1 MLPIYPALYF
11 VETLKGG
18 THPWAVAVQGASGK
32 PEKYVVKPFRVSP
45 HRHYAPAAG
54 EILGAVLA
62 AEFDLPR
69 PEPALIE
76 FTPDFLATLAVPQLQ
91 QLKGAES
98 NIYYGCQLLEGAFS
112 YSPAR
117 AKKTLAQY
125 DAGSIY
131 AFDNLICNADRRP
144 IKPNL
149 LLFEDDAYVIDHEL
163 ACFIPEKTFAQ
174 LQKGRWEH
182 NYKGHLFYAALR
194 NPKLFAVE
202 EGFIGF
208 TDSLRRLNPAVLLP
222 YLDQL
227 AEHHLPVRDFDR
239 FMGYLYY
246 QKAHSHQF
254 AALLRATLQ

>member
-1 MLPIYPALYF
+1 MSVL
-11 VETLKGG
+11 
-18 THPWAVAVQGASGK
+18 GASGK

-45 HRHYAPAAG
+45 QRHYAPAAG
-54 EILGAVLA
+54 EVFGAVLA
-62 AEFDLPR
+62 AEFELPH

-76 FTPDFLATLAVPQLQ
+76 FTPEFYSTLVPSQMQ

-98 NIYYGCQLLEGAFS
+98 NMYYGCRLLEGSFP
-112 YSPAR
+112 YSSAR
-117 AKKTLAQY
+117 AKKTLMQY
-125 DAGSIY
+125 DAGTIY
-131 AFDNLICNADRRP
+131 AFDNLICNVDRRP
-144 IKPNL
+144 DKPNL

-163 ACFIPEKTFAQ
+163 ACFVPEKTFTQ

-182 NYKGHLFYAALR
+182 NYQGHLFYPTLR
-194 NPKLFAVE
+194 NPALFTAE
-202 EGFIGF
+202 KGFIDF
-208 TDSLRRLNPAVLLP
+208 TDYLRRLNPAVLLP

-227 AEHHLPVRDFDR
+227 VEYHLPVRDFDR